1 MCHGACCI
9 DINNCQRIFIT
20 HFPFFPFRVLFLPEI
35 VFRNRNYCWEVGRK
49 YACRG
54 GHAQTN
60 ISFAR
65 LLFDNSAYTRQTR
78 AWKFVNGKLHHWFTF
93 LSLVYTAARRGYWWT
108 LQLPVFPEPCKPLV
122 VPLEASRK
130 LVILASESH
139 ALFTRDSV
147 ACVFSVSE

>member
-20 HFPFFPFRVLFLPEI
+20 HFPFFRFVFFFIPEI
-35 VFRNRNYCWEVGRK
+35 IFRNRNYCWEVGRR

-54 GHAQTN
+54 GHVQTN

-93 LSLVYTAARRGYWWT
+93 LSPVYTAARRGYWWT